1 MANPALASKRSK
13 RREAEHAANRTAILE
28 AARRVALHEGAVRL
42 SLRSVAA
49 EAGYV
54 PAALYG
60 YFRNKNELLL
70 ALAAE
75 DLSDLT
81 RRMRDASHGSGGL
94 AAAATA
100 ALDILRHSEPIAAM
114 SSAFEGGEPLGD
126 AERHFNG
133 RMIAALMALSQASG
147 MSAQSRESQA
157 DTVLIAAALS
167 GLALLARSGRLAALG
182 FTPEEMLA
190 SFERRFAAMPSGT
203 PAGPE

>member
-1 MANPALASKRSK
+1 M
-13 RREAEHAANRTAILE
+13 
-28 AARRVALHEGAVRL
+28 RL

-75 DLSDLT
+75 DLSHLT
-81 RRMRDASHGSGGL
+81 RRMRDASQGPGGL

-100 ALDILRHSEPIAAM
+100 ALDMLRHSETMAALP
-114 SSAFEGGEPLGD
+114 SAFEGGEPHGD

-133 RMIAALMALSQASG
+133 RMIAALVALSQAAG
-147 MSAQSRESQA
+147 TSAQSREAQA

-182 FTPEEMLA
+182 FTPEEILA
-190 SFERRFAAMPSGT
+190 SLERRFARVRSET
-203 PAGPE
+203 PTGHEEF

>member
-1 MANPALASKRSK
+1 MANPVLASNRLK
-13 RREAEHAANRTAILE
+13 RREAEHAANRTAILD
-28 AARRVALHEGAVRL
+28 AARRVASREGAVGL

-81 RRMRDASHGSGGL
+81 RRMRDAAHGSGGL

-100 ALDILRHSEPIAAM
+100 ALDTLRHSETMAAM
-114 SSAFEGGEPLGD
+114 PSAFEGGEQHSD

-133 RMIAALMALSQASG
+133 RVIAALMALSQASG
-147 MSAQSRESQA
+147 ASVHSREAQA
-157 DTVLIAAALS
+157 DTVLIAAALC
-167 GLALLARSGRLAALG
+167 GLALLVRSGRLTALG
-182 FTPEEMLA
+182 FTPEEILA
-190 SFERRFAAMPSGT
+190 SLDRRFGAN
-203 PAGPE
+203 